1 MEKRIL
7 TLKEWEE
14 IQHMQ
19 AQAKARKEAER
30 KLQEEQAKTKKRDEV
45 IGALMILFIGG
56 VLVFM
61 FSPVLAELL
70 KTL

>member
-14 IQHMQ
+14 IQYMQ
-19 AQAKARKEAER
+19 NQAKARKEAER
-30 KLQEEQAKTKKRDEV
+30 KLQEEQAKAKKRDEV
-45 IGALMILFIGG
+45 IGTLMILFIGG
-56 VLVFM
+56 VLAFM
-61 FSPVLAELL
+61 LSPILAELL